1 MKPPGNAF
9 QYSSARVKG
18 RNWLTPTCST
28 ALRGGRD
35 EPVILSAFTGS
46 LELRG
51 PIFSSRGRGT
61 PVRFRFQKIT
71 GVCLRSLDA
80 GIARRE
86 KTISSGCEFN
96 AWPARASG
104 NRMIRKLLT
113 LVFVASTAV
122 SCGWGAE
129 APKTGTVQFPVGTT
143 SEMVSGFVAEPT
155 TTVRHP
161 AVIVIHTWLGLND
174 WIKEQTQ
181 KLADQGFVALA
192 VDLYDGHVANDTSS
206 AQELKTGLK
215 DGIAIRDLMAA
226 YAYLYSRK
234 DIDRD
239 HIGAIGWDMGGAYAL
254 KLAMYQPHLAACV
267 VNYGTLPT
275 DPTDIQQ
282 IVAPVLGNFGALEGR
297 LTE

>member
-1 MKPPGNAF
+1 
-9 QYSSARVKG
+9 
-18 RNWLTPTCST
+18 
-28 ALRGGRD
+28 
-35 EPVILSAFTGS
+35 
-46 LELRG
+46 
-51 PIFSSRGRGT
+51 
-61 PVRFRFQKIT
+61 
-71 GVCLRSLDA
+71 
-80 GIARRE
+80 
-86 KTISSGCEFN
+86 
-96 AWPARASG
+96 
-104 NRMIRKLLT
+104 MIRKLLT

-282 IVAPVLGNFGALEGR
+282 IVAPVLGNFGALDKGVLPSDVGLFEKTMKNISRRVDLKIYDGVGHGFANPDDKQAYQPAAAADAWSR
-297 LTE
+297 SVAFLNKSLK